1 VSPSPKKV
9 PLGAV
14 LQQAGL
20 ISTTNIKEALQQ
32 QREGAKDRRIGEI
45 LAAQGHLNS
54 KTADFFADS
63 WPTLI
68 QARPTQPI
76 GQYFRQ
82 AALLDEEQIIEIVN
96 QQKES
101 KLKFGEQAVAKGL
114 LKQTTVDF
122 FLKYLIRESQIQ
134 PKEKTTKQRRY
145 KRSQSSE
152 QVQDSFYKI
161 KLKLLN
167 LEDKDDC
174 GETVLD
180 RVLSWTGGHSLLTQ
194 KLSKLIAQNKDQ
206 VVLGKETEQVDYL
219 VKTKILKNW
228 RNQETGT
235 HLQSIEAKLLNNQ
248 HIEPDGL
255 LRLYRQVLTTKVSLN
270 STQAQKELIKTGLV
284 VKQQDYLA
292 VANLIYKS
300 VFNFVWIEQKLS
312 QLDSQDNN
320 NFKAVTFPAKSREYS
335 ISQAGKS
342 KKYSLKNLLILL
354 ALIALLLLF
363 FDSIS
368 KRIKVRKA
376 FKQANEFL
384 KQKSFDQA
392 IAEYN
397 KILNIDSNYF
407 QAWTNRGYALAGL
420 QNYDEMRESCHTA
433 TIINPKAV
441 YAWNC
446 KGEALHN
453 LKRQAEAIRAFDQA
467 IALNGTDPIFLIN
480 KSESLKAIGE
490 EQESLV
496 TIAQAIKVLEQ
507 VEAVNGKDTV
517 SGEFA
522 VALTF
527 LGNGYRK
534 NEQYE
539 PAIFNYNRAL
549 EYSPNYFP
557 AKIGKGIILSRVKR
571 YIEAQEEFESILE
584 NKQLS
589 NTQQAQTLFYLGK
602 TLCQSQQ
609 NIKSVAAFEQAIE
622 LKPDYQAATQA
633 IENCR

>member
-1 VSPSPKKV
+1 MSPFLKKV

-20 ISTTNIKEALQQ
+20 ISTKNITEALQQ
-32 QREGAKDRRIGEI
+32 QREDVKARRIGEI
-45 LAAQGHLNS
+45 LADQGHLNS
-54 KTADFFADS
+54 KTVDFFADS

-68 QARPTQPI
+68 QERPTQPI

-82 AALLDEEQIIEIVN
+82 AALLDEEQITEIVN

-114 LKQTTVDF
+114 LNQTTVDF
-122 FLKYLIRESQIQ
+122 FLKHLVRESQMQ
-134 PKEKTTKQRRY
+134 SKEKTIKQLEY
-145 KRSQSSE
+145 KKSQSSE

-167 LEDKDDC
+167 LEDKDDY

-194 KLSKLIAQNKDQ
+194 KLSKLIAQNKDK
-206 VVLGKETEQVDYL
+206 VVPGKETEQVDYL
-219 VKTKILKNW
+219 VKTKILQNW

-235 HLQSIEAKLLNNQ
+235 HLQSIEAKLVNNQ
-248 HIEPDGL
+248 HIEPDSL
-255 LRLYRQVLTTKVSLN
+255 FRLYRQVLTAKVSLN
-270 STQAQKELIKTGLV
+270 STQVQKELIKTGLV
-284 VKQQDYLA
+284 VKQQDHLA

-300 VFNFVWIEQKLS
+300 VFNSVWIEQKLT

-320 NFKAVTFPAKSREYS
+320 NLKAVTFPAKSREYS
-335 ISQAGKS
+335 ISQSEKFQ
-342 KKYSLKNLLILL
+342 KYSLKNLLILL
-354 ALIALLLLF
+354 ALIALLLVF

-368 KRIKVRKA
+368 KRIKVRKS

-384 KQKSFDQA
+384 KKKSFDQA

-467 IALNGTDPIFLIN
+467 IALNQTDPIFLIN

-507 VEAVNGKDTV
+507 VEAVNGKDKV
-517 SGEFA
+517 RGEFA

-557 AKIGKGIILSRVKR
+557 AKIGKGIILNRVKR

-589 NTQQAQTLFYLGK
+589 KTQQAQTLFYLGK

-622 LKPDYQAATQA
+622 LKPDYQAAKQA